1 MSIELDRTNT
11 LIDPE
16 HGGRNSKILPIKDFI
31 VLLDRDSIRLLL
43 RTVSYLWLA
52 VVVAALMATN
62 GFH

>member
-1 MSIELDRTNT
+1 MSIGLDRTNT

-16 HGGRNSKILPIKDFI
+16 HGGRKSKILPIKDFI

-43 RTVSYLWLA
+43 RTVSYLWPA